1 MWQWRNQGPGLSAM
15 KRIVTGVAP
24 ALAVSTSRRIISI
37 NQITCS
43 NYNITTRWVDEVAF
57 STSTLDNVERVAVKV
72 EWVAG
77 ETSDVDLNYGPLGVD
92 NICVL
97 CRVKVTCV
105 GRAGQDLEE
114 SWKSGR
120 HVCDIVDSQ
129 GESGGIDINAK

>member
-1 MWQWRNQGPGLSAM
+1 M

-105 GRAGQDLEE
+105 DRAGQDLEE